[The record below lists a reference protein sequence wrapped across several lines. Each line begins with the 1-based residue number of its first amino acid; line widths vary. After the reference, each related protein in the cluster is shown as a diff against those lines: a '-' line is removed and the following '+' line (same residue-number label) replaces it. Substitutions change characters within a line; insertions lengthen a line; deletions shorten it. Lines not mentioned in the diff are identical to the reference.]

1 MKLTDRPNPE
11 HIKKN
16 PEGYDYIPIGL
27 VEQTLDELCP
37 GWSIFD
43 QTFSI
48 VPVGEGYLATATV
61 TLDLQYEDTRF
72 GTAGAHSMYISPRD
86 LNTNYS
92 ATCLSYA
99 IANAAKRRG
108 ILFGRDLNGRC
119 EIGETG
125 LPVIQLDTSKKTD
138 EEIAKELESIT
149 IAVTASPTKEDAL
162 LLIENSGFKFNI
174 RLKEI
179 ANSKPSK
186 NK

>member
-11 HIKKN
+11 YIKKN
-16 PEGYDYIPIGL
+16 PEGYYYIPIGL
-27 VEQTLDELCP
+27 VEQTLDEIDP
-37 GWSIFD
+37 TWTAIINSSIITDTKYDIGVSLSFKD
-43 QTFSI
+43 
-48 VPVGEGYLATATV
+48 
-61 TLDLQYEDTRF
+61 EDGLKSTP
-72 GTAGAHSMYISPRD
+72 GAHTLYVNPSDR
-86 LNTNYS
+86 NTNHY

-108 ILFGRDLNGRC
+108 IIFGRDLNERL

-138 EEIAKELESIT
+138 EEIQRELGEIT
-149 IAVTASPTKEDAL
+149 EKVISCDNKEDAL
-162 LLIENSGFKFNI
+162 TLIENSGFRFNM

-186 NK
+186 Q

>member
-27 VEQTLDELCP
+27 VEQTLDEICP
-37 GWSIFD
+37 GWSTID
-43 QTFSI
+43 PSFSI
-48 VPVGEGYLATATV
+48 IQVGEGYLATATIM
-61 TLDLQYEDTRF
+61 LCFKYEEENYNSV
-72 GTAGAHSMYISPRD
+72 GAHSMYISPRD

-108 ILFGRDLNGRC
+108 IIFGRDLNGRL

-186 NK
+186 Q

>member
-1 MKLTDRPNPE
+1 MKLTDRPNPD

-27 VEQTLDELCP
+27 IEQTLDEICP
-37 GWSIFD
+37 EWSTLD
-43 QTFSI
+43 PYFSI
-48 VPVGEGYLATATV
+48 IQVGEGYLATATIM
-61 TLDLQYEDTRF
+61 LHFKYQERNYSSI
-72 GTAGAHSMYISPRD
+72 GAHSMYISTRD
-86 LNTNYS
+86 ANTNYA

-108 ILFGRDLNGRC
+108 IIFGRDLNGRL

-138 EEIAKELESIT
+138 EEIQRELGEIT
-149 IAVTASPTKEDAL
+149 EKVISCDNKEDAL
-162 LLIENSGFKFNI
+162 ILIENSGFRFNI

-186 NK
+186 Q

>member
-1 MKLTDRPNPE
+1 MNLTNRPNPE

-27 VEQTLDELCP
+27 IEQTLDEVCP
-37 GWSIFD
+37 EWSTLDPSFD
-43 QTFSI
+43 IIQ
-48 VPVGEGYLATATV
+48 VGDGYLATATIM
-61 TLDLQYEDTRF
+61 LHFKYQERNYSSI
-72 GTAGAHSMYISPRD
+72 GAHSMYISPRD

-108 ILFGRDLNGRC
+108 IVFGRDLNGRL

-125 LPVIQLDTSKKTD
+125 LPVIQIDNSKISD
-138 EEIAKELESIT
+138 AEIQRQLGEIT
-149 IAVTASPTKEDAL
+149 EQVIFCDNKEDAL
-162 LLIENSGFKFNI
+162 LLIENSGFRFNL

-186 NK
+186 Q